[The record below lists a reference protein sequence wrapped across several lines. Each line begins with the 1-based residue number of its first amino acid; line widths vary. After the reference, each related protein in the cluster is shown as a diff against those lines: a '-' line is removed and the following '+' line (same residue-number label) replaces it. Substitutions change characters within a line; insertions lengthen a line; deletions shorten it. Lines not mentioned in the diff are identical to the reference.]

1 MFTVSIQRRPGYL
14 LAIASGAADVDEHC
28 AGIVFVADLLR
39 RTGTAR
45 LLFDITALDSQLGQ
59 GGGLEVIS
67 TLYASMPP
75 MERIAIVA
83 PPGMSHGLVLE
94 VARHR
99 DVPAREFADAGEA
112 DSWLR
117 Q

>member
-14 LAIASGAADVDEHC
+14 LAMASGPADVDDNC

-39 RTGTAR
+39 RTGTPR
-45 LLFDITALDSQLGQ
+45 LLFDITTLEPRLGKA
-59 GGGLEVIS
+59 GGLEVIS
-67 TLYASMPP
+67 TLYASLPP

-83 PPGMSHGLVLE
+83 SPGMSHGLVLE

-99 DVPAREFADAGEA
+99 DVPAREFVDASEADA
-112 DSWLR
+112 WLR